1 MNILVLHGPN
11 LCFLGRREPEVY
23 GKMTL
28 EDVSEKIRQY
38 ARKARVQAKIFHSN
52 CEGCLIDLIF
62 EHRDWADG
70 IVLNPGAYTHYG
82 YALRDAVK
90 GCGIPTVEVH
100 LSDLRKREAFR
111 RKSVIAP
118 VCRAQVMGK
127 GWESYIEGMRI
138 LARKPGA

>member
-11 LCFLGRREPEVY
+11 LCFLGKREPEVY

-28 EDVSEKIRQY
+28 EGLSARIRQY
-38 ARKARVQAKIFHSN
+38 AKKAKLQAKIFQSN
-52 CEGCLIDLIF
+52 CEGCLIDIMF
-62 EHRDWADG
+62 EHRDWAQG
-70 IVLNPGAYTHYG
+70 IVLNPGAYTHYS

-90 GCGIPTVEVH
+90 ACGIPTVEVH
-100 LSDLRKREAFR
+100 LSNILKREKFR

-118 VCRAQVMGK
+118 ACKAQVMGK

-138 LARKPGA
+138 LAESA